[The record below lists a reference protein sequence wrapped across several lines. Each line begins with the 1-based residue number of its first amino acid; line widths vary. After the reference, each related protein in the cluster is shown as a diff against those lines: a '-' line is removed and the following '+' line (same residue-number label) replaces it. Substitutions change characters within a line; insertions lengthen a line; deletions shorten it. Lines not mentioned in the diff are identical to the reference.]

1 MKAKS
6 KTAAIMEGLGLAKC
20 DGCGDWCNDVVPCVR
35 EVHISAD
42 RGTGWAGHDVPQR
55 VGDLCGECQRED
67 GAMPEADF

>member
-1 MKAKS
+1 MTEKS
-6 KTAAIMEGLGLAKC
+6 KTAATMEGLGLTKC

-42 RGTGWAGHDVPQR
+42 SGTGWAGHDVPQR
-55 VGDLCGECQRED
+55 VGDLCGECQREE